1 MFPDLTSVAKLC
13 PKRETATDRTHLTA
27 ALIAL
32 TAGGP

>member
-1 MFPDLTSVAKLC
+1 MFPDLTRVAKLC
-13 PKRETATDRTHLTA
+13 PKREAATDRTKFAT